1 MWVFC
6 SSVFSMHVYVIWI
19 GVIYIVSIKSE
30 WMCAFGI
37 LFCWKLF
44 SSRFSLAL
52 SLVISPY
59 RYLYLSHTHASTHIL
74 SLSLSCSL
82 FNDRHI
88 QLSYH
93 LYEFERKTHKNHD
106 PAFIQNKRTKP
117 KWPQMNCL
125 WNTFNHIRKHA
136 NVKESH
142 IDKMTNIISHS
153 ALTI

>member
-1 MWVFC
+1 MLSAYCFVENCFRVDFR
-6 SSVFSMHVYVIWI
+6 SLFHSLFLHIA
-19 GVIYIVSIKSE
+19 IYISLRRTQ
-30 WMCAFGI
+30 AHT
-37 LFCWKLF
+37 F
-44 SSRFSLAL
+44 S
-52 SLVISPY
+52 P
-59 RYLYLSHTHASTHIL
+59 
-74 SLSLSCSL
+74 SLSFAHS
-82 FNDRHI
+82 FNDRRI